1 MKKYNYPYND
11 LPSRLDKYEFLV
23 HIIIGILM
31 ITFFCGIILYST
43 VGQAD
48 VLVST
53 PPIYPKTVV
62 DLNSCIKWLNTFEY
76 QEDITDY
83 WKSPEET
90 VRDNGGDCED
100 FGILVD
106 YVLKK
111 LGYNTTILALYFS
124 DGDSGH
130 IITIV
135 KIDGHYTFFSNNIY
149 FQTKFTSL
157 RTLLTSYYPN
167 WEKCYLISRKLLHK
181 GILIGRR

>member
-90 VRDNGGDCED
+90 VRDKGGDCED
-100 FGILVD
+100 ASFLTT
-106 YVLKK
+106 YVLDK
-111 LGYNTTILALYFS
+111 LGYTSYSLALTFDNRNTS
-124 DGDSGH
+124 H
-130 IITIV
+130 AIAIV
-135 KIDGHYTFFSNNIY
+135 KINDKYTMFSNFSY
-149 FQTKFTSL
+149 FKNLYSIMFYSL
-157 RTLLTSYYPN
+157 APDQ
-167 WEKCYLISRKLLHK
+167 
-181 GILIGRR
+181 